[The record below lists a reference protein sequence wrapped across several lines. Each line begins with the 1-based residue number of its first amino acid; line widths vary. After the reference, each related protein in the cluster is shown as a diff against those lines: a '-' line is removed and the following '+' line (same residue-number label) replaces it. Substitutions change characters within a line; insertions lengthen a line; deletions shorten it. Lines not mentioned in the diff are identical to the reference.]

1 MAIPYYNDTVCLQR
15 VIYICTEWRD
25 AAFIKLGKLYNEKN
39 LFICHRISLGFRY
52 VSTKGCEG
60 NN

>member
-25 AAFIKLGKLYNEKN
+25 AAFIKLGKLYNDLKSAT
-39 LFICHRISLGFRY
+39 IIQY
-52 VSTKGCEG
+52 TIKGRFMSR
-60 NN
+60 